1 MLAKLLILFTV
12 IPVLEL
18 CVLIPMGTHVGLAPT
33 IGLIVFTAVAGA
45 ILGSRQGKA
54 AWQRIKAQS
63 SGGELPTDSLLDG
76 LAVIVASAF
85 LVTPGV
91 LTDLAGFALLIPFT
105 RRPIRA
111 FAKRRVLAWLE
122 GENVG
127 MFGSTGAGF
136 MGMNNMANMAGFA
149 DEPSTVHPTDEDWV
163 VVEDAP
169 KAPQA
174 TSRTEPEVIT
184 IG

>member
-1 MLAKLLILFTV
+1 MLAKLLILFTI

-54 AWQRIKAQS
+54 AWASIKSKS
-63 SGGELPTDSLLDG
+63 SGGEIPTDSLLDG

-111 FAKRRVLAWLE
+111 FAKKRVLKWLE
-122 GENVG
+122 GENLG
-127 MFGSTGAGF
+127 MLGGSLGGFGGMGGF
-136 MGMNNMANMAGFA
+136 DDAA
-149 DEPSTVHPTDEDWV
+149 PTSHSTDEDWV
-163 VVEDAP
+163 IVEDAP
-169 KAPQA
+169 AA
-174 TSRTEPEVIT
+174 RRSNASVTEPEVIT